1 MTAASARPAPVPMY
15 RGGMIRIPRTVLGA
29 GAAAAALLAAG
40 TAAAATGRIFT
51 VAGAGNF
58 AFPMRTV
65 PVPVGDGGPAAL
77 ARILYPTAVAA
88 LPDGGY
94 LIADG
99 EGQRVRRVSATGV
112 ISTVAGVGREGATG
126 DGGPA
131 TAARLNWPLG
141 VAGLADGAVAIA
153 ERGNRIRLV
162 EPDGTIRTLAQ
173 VVSPDGL
180 AAAADGGV
188 LAAQDF
194 ENRVLHID
202 RAGVVTVVAG
212 TGARGSGGDG
222 GPATAATLNRPVAVG
237 TTADGGVLIGDGSN
251 RVRRVAPDGTITTVA
266 GTGSATASGDGGA
279 ATAAGV
285 PRPLAVAGTSDGGFL
300 IASLSQIRRVR
311 ADGVITTVAGVG
323 AGNFAGDANAAA
335 AAHLWLPRGVAQLA
349 GGGIL
354 VADTNSGRVRF
365 VDRSD
370 PGPSAPGAPR
380 LMGASFVRGI
390 QKGEAALMTRV
401 RVACPPRRVAV
412 RFGLARR
419 ATVSIVVTLGGR
431 TVARPGARLGPGL
444 HTLRFR
450 VDRTGEHLV
459 RMTAAEGAGRAAHDQ
474 LQLSVNTCG

>member
-1 MTAASARPAPVPMY
+1 MPAIRRGRFALCAVAAA
-15 RGGMIRIPRTVLGA
+15 L
-29 GAAAAALLAAG
+29 AAAAPAS
-40 TAAAATGRIFT
+40 AATGRIFT

-58 AFPMRTV
+58 VIQNRAL

-88 LPDGGY
+88 LPGGGY

-112 ISTVAGVGREGATG
+112 ISTVAGVGREGSTG

-141 VAGLADGAVAIA
+141 VAGLPDGAVAIA
-153 ERGNRIRLV
+153 ERDNRIRLV

-173 VVSPDGL
+173 VTSPDGL

-188 LAAQDF
+188 LVTQDF
-194 ENRVLHID
+194 ENRVVHID

-212 TGARGSGGDG
+212 TGARGFSGDG
-222 GPATAATLNRPVAVG
+222 GPATAAALNRPVAVG
-237 TTADGGVLIGDGSN
+237 AAADGGFLIGDGSN

-266 GTGSATASGDGGA
+266 GTGSGTASGDGGA

-285 PRPLAVAGTSDGGFL
+285 PRPAAVAGTSDGGFL
-300 IASLSQIRRVR
+300 IASLSQVRRVG
-311 ADGVITTVAGVG
+311 ADGVIRTVAGVG

-335 AAHLWLPRGVAQLA
+335 DAHLWLPRGVAQLA

-365 VDRSD
+365 VDRAD
-370 PGPSAPGAPR
+370 PGPSVPGAPR
-380 LMGASFVRGI
+380 LMGASFVRGV

-401 RVACPPRRVAV
+401 RVACPPRQVAV

-459 RMTAAEGAGRAAHDQ
+459 RMTAAEGAGRAARDQ
-474 LQLSVNTCG
+474 LQLSVNRCG